1 MKSINMKS
9 LIIGLVLCGCVTGT
23 WTGADAN
30 IDSTEPITFS
40 NINSRMKDI
49 PIIVW
54 KNSQSVLMSN
64 RELSNSSV
72 ALKILVGPNT
82 NLFFK
87 DNEQAFSDAITFW
100 ANFKQPTR
108 YVTLFYNFEDK
119 SWAVSEYKKLSF
131 YREGMETMID
141 APCTPT

>member
-87 DNEQAFSDAITFW
+87 DNE
-100 ANFKQPTR
+100 
-108 YVTLFYNFEDK
+108 
-119 SWAVSEYKKLSF
+119 
-131 YREGMETMID
+131 
-141 APCTPT
+141 

>member
-1 MKSINMKS
+1 MKSINLKS

-30 IDSTEPITFS
+30 IESTEPITFS

-64 RELSNSSV
+64 RELSNSLV
-72 ALKILVGPNT
+72 AQKNSGWPKYKS
-82 NLFFK
+82 FF
-87 DNEQAFSDAITFW
+87 Q
-100 ANFKQPTR
+100 R
-108 YVTLFYNFEDK
+108 
-119 SWAVSEYKKLSF
+119 
-131 YREGMETMID
+131 
-141 APCTPT
+141 

>member
-1 MKSINMKS
+1 MESINMKS
-9 LIIGLVLCGCVTGT
+9 LIIGLVFCGCVTGA

-87 DNEQAFSDAITFW
+87 DNEQS
-100 ANFKQPTR
+100 QSS
-108 YVTLFYNFEDK
+108 VT
-119 SWAVSEYKKLSF
+119 A
-131 YREGMETMID
+131 
-141 APCTPT
+141 A

>member
-1 MKSINMKS
+1 MKSINMQS

-30 IDSTEPITFS
+30 IESTEPITFS

-64 RELSNSSV
+64 RELSNSLV
-72 ALKILVGPNT
+72 AQKNSGWPKYKS
-82 NLFFK
+82 FF
-87 DNEQAFSDAITFW
+87 Q
-100 ANFKQPTR
+100 R
-108 YVTLFYNFEDK
+108 
-119 SWAVSEYKKLSF
+119 
-131 YREGMETMID
+131 
-141 APCTPT
+141 